1 MIDIRALTRSDA
13 VAYAS
18 LRRQVAVESS
28 VGLGLTFD
36 EELARPVQE
45 FADQLA
51 YPPPNFFLGAFDG
64 PTLVATAGV
73 ARPTSRA
80 SAAHKAV
87 LWGVLTAPSHRG
99 RSLARQLS
107 TRVIEHAFANG
118 ARRVYLSVYL
128 PNGPAVRLYQSLGFE
143 VTGLEPE
150 VVKLHGVYHDIQHM
164 SLRDVGGV

>member
-1 MIDIRALTRSDA
+1 MIDIRALTRADA

-18 LRRQVAVESS
+18 LRRHVAIESS
-28 VGLGLTFD
+28 VGLGLTFN
-36 EELARPVQE
+36 EELARPVKE

-51 YPPPNFFLGAFDG
+51 YPPPNLFLGAFEDDA
-64 PTLVATAGV
+64 LVATAGI

-99 RSLARQLS
+99 RSLARELS
-107 TRVIEHAFANG
+107 TRVIGHAFSSG

-128 PNGPAVRLYQSLGFE
+128 PNASAVKLYESLGF
-143 VTGLEPE
+143 VTTGIEPE
-150 VVKLHGVYHDIQHM
+150 VVRLHGVYHDIQHM
-164 SLRDVGGV
+164 SLRQA

>member
-1 MIDIRALTRSDA
+1 MIDIRNLTSSDA

-18 LRRQVAVESS
+18 LRRHVAIESS
-28 VGLGLTFD
+28 IGLGLTFD

-45 FADQLA
+45 FANQLA
-51 YPPPNFFLGAFDG
+51 SPPPNLFLGAFDG
-64 PTLVATAGV
+64 DTLVATAGI

-99 RSLARQLS
+99 RSLARELS
-107 TRVIEHAFANG
+107 MRAIEHAFASS

-128 PNGPAVRLYQSLGFE
+128 PNEWAVRLYESLGFV
-143 VTGLEPE
+143 VTGVEPE
-150 VVKLHGVYHDIQHM
+150 VIKLHGVYHDIQHM
-164 SLRDVGGV
+164 SLSHA